1 MPTSA
6 EADRI
11 AQEDAMMRQIAMQ
24 QAAQRQANAVRKDM
38 LGARAGAEDAQV
50 RAAEIQ
56 AKAQLE
62 AARIAAGAQT
72 TMSKDIGDRQERVAR
87 VGLEMS
93 DAQKADL
100 DLRRSDPR
108 VALGEVIS
116 ASLRGDAGMD
126 RGGAKVA
133 PARSQAATDV
143 TKGTASRPAYDMT
156 GFNADVAGI
165 AANAAAARGTSNAMG
180 PDDLPAADIW
190 AKGASIR
197 DPSGQLRTVAFP
209 GVSSS
214 STPDR
219 ATMARQV
226 TAQMMP
232 TPPAGF
238 TPAPQ
243 PPATTLPPYALG
255 YPGAATTATTAA
267 APAPKPAATKKTL
280 AERYLDKEL
289 GMPADEQE
297 AVDLKKRTIA
307 AAETGDMDAQAMA
320 DQQGWQ
326 YVKRK
331 VKAASVETDPVIQQ
345 SITALA
351 EQAANRGDWFMFNE
365 DKKHAKASGNADA
378 LLMQAYNQMVD
389 LGVPKADAKKRL
401 QAELV
406 KLNMAHDIQWGLP
419 EGIQKDK

>member
-1 MPTSA
+1 MSTTA
-6 EADRI
+6 EEARS
-11 AQEDAMMRQIAMQ
+11 AQEEAMMRQLLMQ
-24 QAAQRQANAVRKDM
+24 QAAQRQANAVRKDAM
-38 LGARAGAEDAQV
+38 SARAGSEDAQV
-50 RAAEIQ
+50 RAAQIQ
-56 AKAQLE
+56 ADAQLK
-62 AARIAAGAQT
+62 AAEIMAQREGASNKAL
-72 TMSKDIGDRQERVAR
+72 MDRQLAVTEA
-87 VGLEMS
+87 GKGMTE
-93 DAQKADL
+93 AQRAEL
-100 DLRRSDPR
+100 DMRRSDPR

-133 PARSQAATDV
+133 PTRSPAATDV
-143 TKGTASRPAYDMT
+143 TKGGAASRPAYDMT
-156 GFNADVAGI
+156 GFNSDVAGI
-165 AANAAAARGTSNAMG
+165 AANAAAARGTSYSMG
-180 PDDLPAADIW
+180 PDDLPEADIY

-197 DPSGQLRTVAFP
+197 DPSGKLRTVAFP

-214 STPDR
+214 ATPDR
-219 ATMARQV
+219 AAMARQV

-232 TPPAGF
+232 TPPAGI

-243 PPATTLPPYALG
+243 APAAATLPPYALG
-255 YPGAATTATTAA
+255 YPGAAPAA
-267 APAPKPAATKKTL
+267 ASAPTPKPAAPKKTL
-280 AERYLDKEL
+280 AERYADKEL

-297 AVDLKKRTIA
+297 ALDLKKRTIT
-307 AAETGDMDAQAMA
+307 AAETGDMDAQSMA

-331 VKAASVETDPVIQQ
+331 VKAANVETDPVIQQ
-345 SITALA
+345 SLTALA
-351 EQAANRGDWFMFNE
+351 EQAGKRGDWFLFNE